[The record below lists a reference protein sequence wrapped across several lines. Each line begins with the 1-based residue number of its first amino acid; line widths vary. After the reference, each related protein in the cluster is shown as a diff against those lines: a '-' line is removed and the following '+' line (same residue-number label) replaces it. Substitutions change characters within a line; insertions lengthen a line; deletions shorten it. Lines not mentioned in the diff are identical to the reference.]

1 MVVPLRPARFYGR
14 SFPRP
19 RFYTDVKFSDE
30 RVDPPTPVLDP
41 LMSWANE
48 AHWSM
53 GGLCLNRLRLQGK
66 IEGNVEK
73 LRKQREKS
81 FKMKMENSP
90 LKGVDSPPPAPISK
104 KRRQRVKVV
113 DDEGEEEDNDDD
125 DDDEEDEEEEIEMEI
140 RKVKRNGGMKKRRL
154 VRKLGDD
161 FELVAEA
168 NRRTPLK
175 DVSNGVVVSEG
186 GVALRTR
193 SRRSMVLNEEEDE
206 GRYDEKNSKSE
217 KIKEKDVVSVTPKK
231 MSKKNGDKKG
241 LSVTPNGSR
250 SSPRLKQKSN

>member
-1 MVVPLRPARFYGR
+1 MVVKMGVHDPLLWRRKHEEDEDENMGQEEAVAMVVPLRPARFYGR

-90 LKGVDSPPPAPISK
+90 LKG
-104 KRRQRVKVV
+104 
-113 DDEGEEEDNDDD
+113 
-125 DDDEEDEEEEIEMEI
+125 I

>member
-14 SFPRP
+14 SLPRP

-30 RVDPPTPVLDP
+30 RVDPPIPVLDP
-41 LMSWANE
+41 LMSWASE

-81 FKMKMENSP
+81 FKIKIKNSP

-104 KRRQRVKVV
+104 KRRRRVKVV
-113 DDEGEEEDNDDD
+113 DDEEDVDVD
-125 DDDEEDEEEEIEMEI
+125 DDDEEDEEEEEIEMEI
-140 RKVKRNGGMKKRRL
+140 RKAKRNGGMKKRRRL

-161 FELVAEA
+161 FELVADA
-168 NRRTPLK
+168 NRRAPLK
-175 DVSNGVVVSEG
+175 DVSNGGGVSEG
-186 GVALRTR
+186 GVALLTR

-206 GRYDEKNSKSE
+206 GGYDKKSSKSE
-217 KIKEKDVVSVTPKK
+217 KAKEKDVVSITPKK

-241 LSVTPNGSR
+241 SVSPNGSR